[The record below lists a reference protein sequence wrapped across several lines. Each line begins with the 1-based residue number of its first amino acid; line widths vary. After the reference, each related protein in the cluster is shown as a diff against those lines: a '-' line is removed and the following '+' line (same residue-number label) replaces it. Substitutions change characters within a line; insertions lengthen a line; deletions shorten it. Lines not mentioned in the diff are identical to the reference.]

1 MQVQVIGTK
10 KSKDTQKAERF
21 FKERGVSVQFVDL
34 RKRPLSGGELAN
46 IARAVGEEALLDTE
60 GREYQSRGLA
70 YMDFH
75 VLEELEEHPELL
87 RVPVVRHGKRATV
100 GYQPETWQSWLD
112 AQ

>member
-1 MQVQVIGTK
+1 MQVQIIGTK

-46 IARAVGEEALLDTE
+46 IARVVGADALLDTE
-60 GREYQSRGLA
+60 GAAYESRGLA
-70 YMDFH
+70 YMEFD

-87 RVPVVRHGKRATV
+87 RVPVVRHGRQATV
-100 GYQPETWQSWLD
+100 GYEPRTWQSWLD
-112 AQ
+112 AE